1 MLIKSVDNP
10 RVRRSVLESKEEAP
24 SAVRDVHPASPGSA
38 PDASSKAAEQ
48 LLVRGTR
55 DAPPPARRSILESL
69 LEAVDRRQKILETEL
84 MPWRMVCALDIDGS
98 NGVQLIGTGWFVGPR
113 TVITAGHCVFDPV
126 DLGGWAKKIT
136 VTPGRNGTAGTFT
149 AEASAEFSTTD
160 AWKNDQNPDFDYG
173 VIHLKSD
180 LGARTGSFG
189 VAVLPDAELQ
199 NRLVN
204 VSGYPTEPGD
214 GQFQYFHSS
223 RVKATTERRLFY
235 DVDTVGGQSGSPVW
249 AYLDDS
255 KDPIVVAIHAY
266 GIGGVPAGLSVVA
279 NSGPRIISEVLNVI
293 RGWAGADV
301 KT

>member
-1 MLIKSVDNP
+1 MPIKSVDNP
-10 RVRRSVLESKEEAP
+10 RRSALEEKQEAAA
-24 SAVRDVHPASPGSA
+24 AVRDVHPARAGSA
-38 PDASSKAAEQ
+38 PDTPSKAAEQ

-55 DAPPPARRSILESL
+55 AAPPPARRSILESL
-69 LEAVDRRQKILETEL
+69 LEAIDRRQKILETDL
-84 MPWRMVCALDIDGS
+84 APWRMICALDIEGA
-98 NGVQLIGTGWFVGPR
+98 NGVQLIGTGWFAGPR
-113 TVITAGHCVFDPV
+113 TVVTAGHCVFDPV
-126 DLGGWAKKIT
+126 ELGGWAQKIT
-136 VTPGRNGTAGTFT
+136 VTPGRNGASGTFT
-149 AEASAEFSTTD
+149 PEVSARFSTTD
-160 AWKNDQNPDFDYG
+160 AWQKDQNPDFDYG
-173 VIHLKSD
+173 VIHLKGD
-180 LGARTGSFG
+180 LGAATGSFG

-279 NSGPRIISEVLNVI
+279 NSGPRIIPEVLDVI

>member
-1 MLIKSVDNP
+1 MPIKSVDNP
-10 RVRRSVLESKEEAP
+10 RVRRAILESLELPAV
-24 SAVRDVHPASPGSA
+24 VRDVRPAIAGSEPDHPSR
-38 PDASSKAAEQ
+38 AAAQ
-48 LLVRGTR
+48 FLVHGTR
-55 DAPPPARRSILESL
+55 DAPPRRRSMLESL
-69 LEAVDRRQKILETEL
+69 LEAVDRRQQILETEL
-84 MPWRMVCALDIDGS
+84 TPWRMICALDIES
-98 NGVQLIGTGWFVGPR
+98 QNGPALIGTGWFVGPR

-126 DLGGWAKKIT
+126 ELGGWAKKIT
-136 VTPGRNGTAGTFT
+136 VTPGRNGSALPFPS
-149 AEASAEFSTTD
+149 EASAEFSTTD
-160 AWKNDQNPDFDYG
+160 LWQKDQNPDFDYG
-173 VIHLKSD
+173 VIHLKTY
-180 LGARTGSFG
+180 LGAKVGAFG

-214 GQFQYFHSS
+214 GQLQYFHAS
-223 RVKATTERRLFY
+223 RVKATTGRRVFY

-279 NSGPRIISEVLNVI
+279 NSGPRIIPEVLDVI